1 MNDDFIFRGGKH
13 NGQTYGWVRV
23 NDPSYIRWCKD
34 KAPFMLETKAKAA
47 PKPAPKPE
55 PVKEIKF
62 RDKPVTSL
70 EPNLNFWNEGPDPMS
85 LPYLKKM
92 QEKDLDN

>member
-1 MNDDFIFRGGKH
+1 MNDDFVFRGGKH

-34 KAPFMLETKAKAA
+34 KAPFMLKAKAE
-47 PKPAPKPE
+47 PKPEPKPE
-55 PVKEIKF
+55 PVKDLKF

-70 EPNLNFWNEGPDPMS
+70 EPNLNFWDE
-85 LPYLKKM
+85 
-92 QEKDLDN
+92 Q